1 MISSIAETVQI
12 SANDDQK
19 KEIKPVIEDKAPA
32 IKPDQKKTLLVQNSR
47 PAIKDLIKTPK

>member
-19 KEIKPVIEDKAPA
+19 KEIKSVLEDKAPV
-32 IKPDQKKTLLVQNSR
+32 IKPDQKKTLLV
-47 PAIKDLIKTPK
+47 

>member
-1 MISSIAETVQI
+1 MSSIAETVQI

-47 PAIKDLIKTPK
+47 PAIKDLIKTPKQ